1 VDKGSLL
8 STKLDVNL
16 SKANFKHN
24 SDTKLRVLNPVANRE
39 LILHRIWPQRAAA
52 IRFSARLLPGRLA
65 RRRPGRSRFGRR
77 RFGAGRF
84 GSFLTKDVIAL
95 AGSTLDTLDI
105 AARAESG
112 DDVLSGVLALATV
125 RFNISTK
132 LRFDVDSELVAIHS
146 TYFRGIVVWSI

>member
-1 VDKGSLL
+1 VDKSSLL

-77 RFGAGRF
+77 RFG
-84 GSFLTKDVIAL
+84 SFLTKDVIAL

-105 AARAESG
+105 AAGAESS
-112 DDVLSGVLALATV
+112 DDVLSGVLALAAV

-132 LRFDVDSELVAIHS
+132 LRFDIDSELVAIHS
-146 TYFRGIVVWSI
+146 TYFRGIVV